1 MVQTPI
7 KQDRWSKP
15 FLVVDLDP
23 TAIRVLEVSPST
35 QGPFVKWGAAMVD
48 RSNGRSY
55 RQAAT
60 EALQKLL
67 SSQGITAKETRLLLS
82 GPSTVTLPLDL
93 PPLPAKELPN
103 AVRWSV
109 VRAMPFP
116 LADAVLDHHAL
127 GAKPGDQ
134 NQQTVLVAAVR
145 RSTLNESM
153 DILQAAG
160 LNLVQVS
167 VLPLALSGLLQALP
181 VKGKETTLFL
191 DLRPHLATLIF
202 FHGRDLNL
210 VRTLTAEDG
219 PSQTADA
226 AVKGSL
232 PRLID
237 EIWLSLAYY
246 QERFSGEKIQRLLV
260 AGSAHDIER
269 VQSALSEAIGIPVE
283 SVNLNAVLPMGK
295 DEPLPSTLA
304 AAAGIIFDAS
314 KVNLLPREVRYS
326 KQRKVLR
333 TALRGVAATLF
344 LGTGLWTGFE
354 LVSVR
359 YKQQE
364 LVEQQA
370 AWERVSSA
378 SEEIRRFQQ
387 MGASLSPTLS
397 IYEEPVAFS
406 RRWLGALKVLSSVTP
421 VTVSLTTLEAD
432 GARGLKVKGL
442 VFADADPP
450 EVALS
455 EFMAGLSESPYFGTV
470 QLGSSQEQSG
480 YPQRTLVFDLVVAW
494 K

>member
-1 MVQTPI
+1 
-7 KQDRWSKP
+7 
-15 FLVVDLDP
+15 
-23 TAIRVLEVSPST
+23 
-35 QGPFVKWGAAMVD
+35 
-48 RSNGRSY
+48 
-55 RQAAT
+55 
-60 EALQKLL
+60 
-67 SSQGITAKETRLLLS
+67 
-82 GPSTVTLPLDL
+82 
-93 PPLPAKELPN
+93 
-103 AVRWSV
+103 
-109 VRAMPFP
+109 
-116 LADAVLDHHAL
+116 
-127 GAKPGDQ
+127 
-134 NQQTVLVAAVR
+134 
-145 RSTLNESM
+145 
-153 DILQAAG
+153 
-160 LNLVQVS
+160 
-167 VLPLALSGLLQALP
+167 
-181 VKGKETTLFL
+181 
-191 DLRPHLATLIF
+191 
-202 FHGRDLNL
+202 
-210 VRTLTAEDG
+210 
-219 PSQTADA
+219 
-226 AVKGSL
+226 
-232 PRLID
+232 
-237 EIWLSLAYY
+237 
-246 QERFSGEKIQRLLV
+246 LV
-260 AGSAHDIER
+260 AGSVQDIER

-421 VTVSLTTLEAD
+421 PTVSLTTLEAD
-432 GARGLKVKGL
+432 GVRGLKVKGL

>member
-35 QGPFVKWGAAMVD
+35 QGPFIKWGAAMVD

-60 EALQKLL
+60 EGLQKLL
-67 SSQGITAKETRLLLS
+67 TSQGMTAKETRLLLS

-127 GAKPGDQ
+127 GAKQGEQ
-134 NQQTVLVAAVR
+134 EQTVLVAAVR
-145 RSTLNESM
+145 RSTLNESLE
-153 DILQAAG
+153 ILQAAG
-160 LNLVQVS
+160 LSLVQVS

-202 FHGRDLNL
+202 FHGRDLLL
-210 VRTLTAEDG
+210 VRTLTAEEG
-219 PSQTADA
+219 PSPTGDYVA
-226 AVKGSL
+226 KGSL

-246 QERFSGEKIQRLLV
+246 QERFPGEKIQRLLL
-260 AGSAHDIER
+260 AGSTHDTER

-283 SVNLNAVLPMGK
+283 PVNLNAVLPMGK

-314 KVNLLPREVRYS
+314 KVNLLPRDMRYG

-333 TALRGVAATLF
+333 TGLRAAVAALF
-344 LGTGLWTGFE
+344 LGTAAWTGIE

-359 YKQQE
+359 YKRQD

-370 AWERVSSA
+370 AWQRVSSA
-378 SEEIRRFQQ
+378 NEEIRAVQQ
-387 MGASLSPTLS
+387 AGASVSPALS
-397 IYEEPVAFS
+397 IYEEALAFN
-406 RRWLGALKVLSSVTP
+406 RRWLGALKVLNTATP
-421 VTVSLTTLEAD
+421 PTVSLTALEAD
-432 GARGLKVKGL
+432 GARGLKMKGL

-455 EFMAGLSESPYFGTV
+455 EFMARLSESPYFGTV

>member
-1 MVQTPI
+1 MGQTPV

-35 QGPFVKWGAAMVD
+35 QGPFVKWGATMVD

-60 EALQKLL
+60 EGLQKLL
-67 SSQGITAKETRLLLS
+67 TSQGITAKETRLLLS
-82 GPSTVTLPLDL
+82 GPSTVTLPLAL

-134 NQQTVLVAAVR
+134 DQQTVLVAAVR
-145 RSTLNESM
+145 RSTLNESL

-167 VLPLALSGLLQALP
+167 LLPLALSGLLQALP
-181 VKGKETTLFL
+181 VKGKETILFL

-202 FHGRDLNL
+202 FHGRDLHL
-210 VRTLTAEDG
+210 VRTLTAEEG
-219 PSQTADA
+219 PSQKADA
-226 AVKGSL
+226 AAKGSR

-260 AGSAHDIER
+260 AGSVQDLER

-283 SVNLNAVLPMGK
+283 AVNLNAVLPMGK
-295 DEPLPSTLA
+295 NEALPSTLA
-304 AAAGIIFDAS
+304 AAGRAQGPEQRDPCDGQSHRARSGWGSRSQDEGSGLRRRGSAGGCALRVHGSPLRI
-314 KVNLLPREVRYS
+314 P
-326 KQRKVLR
+326 VLR
-333 TALRGVAATLF
+333 DGPTRVLAGTIGV
-344 LGTGLWTGFE
+344 
-354 LVSVR
+354 
-359 YKQQE
+359 
-364 LVEQQA
+364 
-370 AWERVSSA
+370 SA
-378 SEEIRRFQQ
+378 
-387 MGASLSPTLS
+387 
-397 IYEEPVAFS
+397 
-406 RRWLGALKVLSSVTP
+406 
-421 VTVSLTTLEAD
+421 
-432 GARGLKVKGL
+432 
-442 VFADADPP
+442 ADP
-450 EVALS
+450 
-455 EFMAGLSESPYFGTV
+455 GL
-470 QLGSSQEQSG
+470 
-480 YPQRTLVFDLVVAW
+480 
-494 K
+494 

>member
-1 MVQTPI
+1 MVQTPV

-48 RSNGRSY
+48 RSNGRPY

-67 SSQGITAKETRLLLS
+67 TSQGITARETRLLLS

-93 PPLPAKELPN
+93 PPLPAKEIPN

-116 LADAVLDHHAL
+116 IADAVLDHHAL
-127 GAKPGDQ
+127 GAKPGGQ
-134 NQQTVLVAAVR
+134 EQTVLVAAVR
-145 RSTLNESM
+145 RSMLNESL

-160 LNLVQVS
+160 LSLVQVS

-181 VKGKETTLFL
+181 VKGKETILFL

-210 VRTLTAEDG
+210 VRTLTAEEG
-219 PSQTADA
+219 SSQKADA
-226 AVKGSL
+226 VAKGSL

-260 AGSAHDIER
+260 AGSALDIER
-269 VQSALSEAIGIPVE
+269 VQSALSDAIGIPVE
-283 SVNLNAVLPMGK
+283 SVNLNTILPMGK

-304 AAAGIIFDAS
+304 AAAGIIFDVS
-314 KVNLLPREVRYS
+314 KVNLLPRDVRYK

-333 TALRGVAATLF
+333 TGLRAAVAALF
-344 LGTGLWTGFE
+344 LGTAAWTGIE
-354 LVSVR
+354 LFNVR
-359 YKQQE
+359 HKQQE
-364 LVEQQA
+364 LAKRQA
-370 AWERVSSA
+370 AWERESSA
-378 SEEIRRFQQ
+378 SEEVRSFLQA
-387 MGASLSPTLS
+387 GASLSPTLG

-406 RRWLGALKVLSSVTP
+406 RRWLGALKALSSVTP
-421 VTVSLTTLEAD
+421 PTVSLTALEAD
-432 GARGLKVKGL
+432 GPRGLKVKGL
-442 VFADADPP
+442 VFADVDPP
-450 EVALS
+450 EVVLS
-455 EFMAGLSESPYFGTV
+455 EFMANLSDSPYFGTV

-480 YPQRTLVFDLVVAW
+480 YPQRTLVFDLVMAW

>member
-1 MVQTPI
+1 MVQAPV
-7 KQDRWSKP
+7 KQDRWTKP
-15 FLVVDLDP
+15 FLVVDLDA

-35 QGPFVKWGAAMVD
+35 QGPFLKWGATMVD
-48 RSNGRSY
+48 RSNGRSF
-55 RQAAT
+55 RQAAS
-60 EALQKLL
+60 EGLQKLL
-67 SSQGITAKETRLLLS
+67 TSNKITAKETRLLLS

-93 PPLPAKELPN
+93 PPLPAKEIPN

-116 LADAVLDHHAL
+116 IADAVLDHHVL

-134 NQQTVLVAAVR
+134 EQTVLVAAVR
-145 RSTLNESM
+145 RSTLNESL
-153 DILQAAG
+153 DILQSAG
-160 LNLVQVS
+160 LSLVQVT
-167 VLPLALSGLLQALP
+167 VLPLALTGLLQALP
-181 VKGKETTLFL
+181 VKGHETTLFL

-210 VRTLTAEDG
+210 VRTLAAEEG
-219 PSQTADA
+219 SSQKAEA
-226 AVKGSL
+226 AAKGSL

-260 AGSAHDIER
+260 AGSVQDLER

-283 SVNLNAVLPMGK
+283 PVNLNAVLPMGK

-304 AAAGIIFDAS
+304 AAAGILFDAS
-314 KVNLLPREVRYS
+314 KVNLLPHDVRYK
-326 KQRKVLR
+326 KQRQVLR
-333 TALRGVAATLF
+333 TGLRAAVAALF
-344 LGTGLWTGFE
+344 LGTAAWTGFE

-359 YKQQE
+359 YKQRE
-364 LVEQQA
+364 LAEQQA

-378 SEEIRRFQQ
+378 SEEVRRFQQ

-397 IYEEPVAFS
+397 IYEEPAAFS

-421 VTVSLTTLEAD
+421 PTVSLTALEAD
-432 GARGLKVKGL
+432 GVRGLKMKGL

-455 EFMAGLSESPYFGTV
+455 EFMANLSDSPYFGTV
-470 QLGSSQEQSG
+470 QLGSSQEQPG
-480 YPQRTLVFDLVVAW
+480 YPQRTLVFDLVVGW
-494 K
+494 R

>member
-1 MVQTPI
+1 MVQTPV

-60 EALQKLL
+60 EGLQKLL
-67 SSQGITAKETRLLLS
+67 TSQGMTAKETRLLLS

-116 LADAVLDHHAL
+116 LADAVMDHHAL
-127 GAKPGDQ
+127 GAKQGEQ
-134 NQQTVLVAAVR
+134 EQTVLVAAVR
-145 RSTLNESM
+145 RSTLNESL

-210 VRTLTAEDG
+210 VRTLTAEEG
-219 PSQTADA
+219 PSQKADA
-226 AVKGSL
+226 AAKGSL

-260 AGSAHDIER
+260 AGSVQDLER

-283 SVNLNAVLPMGK
+283 PVNLNAVLPMGK

-314 KVNLLPREVRYS
+314 KVNLLPRDMRYG

-333 TALRGVAATLF
+333 TGLRAAVAALF
-344 LGTGLWTGFE
+344 LGTAAWTGIE

-359 YKQQE
+359 YKQQD

-370 AWERVSSA
+370 AWQRVSSA
-378 SEEIRRFQQ
+378 NEEIRAVQQ
-387 MGASLSPTLS
+387 AGASVSPALS
-397 IYEEPVAFS
+397 IYEEALAFN
-406 RRWLGALKVLSSVTP
+406 RRWLGALKVLSTATP
-421 VTVSLTTLEAD
+421 PTVSLTALEAD
-432 GARGLKVKGL
+432 GVRGLKVKGL

>member
-1 MVQTPI
+1 MVQTPV

-35 QGPFVKWGAAMVD
+35 QGPFVKWGATMVD

-60 EALQKLL
+60 EGLQKLL
-67 SSQGITAKETRLLLS
+67 TSQGITAKETRLLLS

-134 NQQTVLVAAVR
+134 DQQTVLVAAVR
-145 RSTLNESM
+145 RSTLNESL

-167 VLPLALSGLLQALP
+167 LLPLALSGLLQALP
-181 VKGKETTLFL
+181 VKGKETILFL

-202 FHGRDLNL
+202 FHGRDLHL
-210 VRTLTAEDG
+210 VRTLTAEEG
-219 PSQTADA
+219 PSQKADA
-226 AVKGSL
+226 AAKGSL

-260 AGSAHDIER
+260 AGSVQDLER

-283 SVNLNAVLPMGK
+283 PVNLNAVLPMGK
-295 DEPLPSTLA
+295 NEALPSTLA

-333 TALRGVAATLF
+333 TGLRAAVAALF
-344 LGTGLWTGFE
+344 LGTAVWTGFE

-359 YKQQE
+359 YKQRE

-387 MGASLSPTLS
+387 IGASLSPALS

-421 VTVSLTTLEAD
+421 PTVSLTALEAD
-432 GARGLKVKGL
+432 GVRGLKVKGL

>member
-1 MVQTPI
+1 
-7 KQDRWSKP
+7 
-15 FLVVDLDP
+15 
-23 TAIRVLEVSPST
+23 
-35 QGPFVKWGAAMVD
+35 
-48 RSNGRSY
+48 
-55 RQAAT
+55 
-60 EALQKLL
+60 
-67 SSQGITAKETRLLLS
+67 
-82 GPSTVTLPLDL
+82 
-93 PPLPAKELPN
+93 
-103 AVRWSV
+103 
-109 VRAMPFP
+109 MPFP
-116 LADAVLDHHAL
+116 IADAILDHHAL

-219 PSQTADA
+219 PSQKADA

-246 QERFSGEKIQRLLV
+246 QERFSGEKIQRLLL
-260 AGSAHDIER
+260 AGSTHDTER

-283 SVNLNAVLPMGK
+283 PVNLNTILPMGK

-314 KVNLLPREVRYS
+314 KVNLLPREMRYGQ
-326 KQRKVLR
+326 QRKVLR
-333 TALRGVAATLF
+333 TGLRAAVAALF
-344 LGTGLWTGFE
+344 VGTAAWTGIE

-359 YKQQE
+359 QKQQE

-370 AWERVSSA
+370 AWERLSSG
-378 SEEIRRFQQ
+378 SEEVRRFQVI
-387 MGASLSPTLS
+387 GASLSPALN
-397 IYEEPVAFS
+397 IYEEASAFS

-421 VTVSLTTLEAD
+421 PTVSITALEAD

-455 EFMAGLSESPYFGTV
+455 EFMARLSESPYFGTV